1 MNKSWIAAAV
11 SLWVPFA
18 GAAYKCVDAKGV
30 THFGDTPPPGCAA
43 VMMYEVTPSGK
54 VLRAIEPTPTPEQL
68 KTLQAEQERKR
79 EADKKATEQK
89 RKDTA
94 LLSTYASEKEFD
106 TARDRNIEPLTL
118 RINSAQERIEALDKR
133 EQALKEQMEFYTSGK
148 SKKKEVEMPPSLPAD
163 MKRVQA
169 DRATLAKS
177 IANYEKE
184 IEQIKVKYDTDK
196 KRWVELKSGS
206 AGKKADSA
214 AALAKR
220 FQHQRTALQ
229 RFPFPARRAASAA
242 RAGFR

>member
-18 GAAYKCVDAKGV
+18 GAAYKCVDGKGV
-30 THFGDTPPPGCAA
+30 THIGDTPPPGCAA

-54 VLRAIEPTPTPEQL
+54 VIRAIEPTPTPEQL

-79 EADKKATEQK
+79 EADKKAAEQK

-106 TARDRNIEPLTL
+106 TARERNIEPLTA
-118 RINSAQERIEALDKR
+118 RINSAQDRIQALDKR
-133 EQALKEQMEFYTSGK
+133 ESALKEQMEFYTSGK
-148 SKKKEVEMPPSLPAD
+148 SKKAKEVEMPASLTSD
-163 MKRVQA
+163 LKGVQT
-169 DRATLAKS
+169 DRATLANS

-196 KRWVELKSGS
+196 KRWVELKSGN
-206 AGKKADSA
+206 AGKKADTA
-214 AALAKR
+214 AAPEAK
-220 FQHQRTALQ
+220 
-229 RFPFPARRAASAA
+229 PAVKKN
-242 RAGFR
+242 